1 MKTRMSRMSTT
12 MMKRRDENGSP
23 LATLLSS
30 SESSKRPRLR
40 ESGVGSRESLRES
53 GYNSELE
60 SLGAVASPMLK
71 RVEGDGNGGGNEGVC
86 SGNGGAAVAVV
97 EPMTSPAHLDALLK
111 AAAIIAAR
119 PSSPIPI
126 DLTSSPNAPNRGSQ
140 IVPPVVNHDDGDDD
154 NDYDLDV
161 EGLGESQEVLDD
173 ESLIGVQSQKHLLGK
188 KY

>member
-1 MKTRMSRMSTT
+1 MNRMSTT
-12 MMKRRDENGSP
+12 
-23 LATLLSS
+23 
-30 SESSKRPRLR
+30 KRPRLR
-40 ESGVGSRESLRES
+40 ERES